1 MITTHGTAM
10 QLEFCVRIRLLSER
24 LVCLTVCSACNISC
38 RHEPWPK
45 GSVLST
51 GWQRELLKPSG
62 IVIII
67 NSQVEVGRKVSPRR
81 RSEDN
86 LDSFRESNTTAA
98 CSRTAAVVQRAHEP
112 ATSASLILRKSRMRG
127 QRQGALRGRRG
138 TRYIAKPKFRQGPD
152 TVLTIAWS
160 GFPLLTEPRWGV
172 MLVFMFRAMF
182 GLSAQGILSFPPPP
196 WAGRTRR
203 LTEVSEV

>member
-67 NSQVEVGRKVSPRR
+67 NSQVEIGRKVSPRR

-86 LDSFRESNTTAA
+86 LGSYAR
-98 CSRTAAVVQRAHEP
+98 QRN
-112 ATSASLILRKSRMRG
+112 R
-127 QRQGALRGRRG
+127 RQ
-138 TRYIAKPKFRQGPD
+138 
-152 TVLTIAWS
+152 
-160 GFPLLTEPRWGV
+160 
-172 MLVFMFRAMF
+172 
-182 GLSAQGILSFPPPP
+182 
-196 WAGRTRR
+196 
-203 LTEVSEV
+203 